1 MKNTKLAAFAAT
13 LVFFLALTGIGFA
26 DKYPS
31 KPIRYIILYSAGG
44 GNDVLARAFQRPF
57 EKELG
62 VRILIENIPAGTTK
76 VATLEAM
83 KAKPDG
89 YTLIHM
95 SDPAWVAYYYSK
107 TYETK
112 VWEQLTPIG
121 N

>member
-1 MKNTKLAAFAAT
+1 MKKCRVIPFL
-13 LVFFLALTGIGFA
+13 LIVVFLISSAGPGWA

-31 KPIRYIILYSAGG
+31 KPIRYIITLMRPAAGSTMFWP
-44 GNDVLARAFQRPF
+44 RAFQKPF

-62 VRILIENIPAGTTK
+62 VRILIENISAGTTK

-107 TYETK
+107 TYDTK
-112 VWEQLTPIG
+112 VG
-121 N
+121 R